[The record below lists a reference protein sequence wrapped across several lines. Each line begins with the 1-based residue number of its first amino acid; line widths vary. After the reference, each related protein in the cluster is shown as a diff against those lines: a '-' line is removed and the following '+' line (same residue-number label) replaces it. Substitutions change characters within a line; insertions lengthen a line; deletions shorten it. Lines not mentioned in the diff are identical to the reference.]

1 MTKLTLAIAAT
12 LLLAGCAYSSNS
24 TTIAPEVQTS
34 AAAIGQGAEIV
45 LTVTDRR
52 DDKTI
57 GFRSDAYGN
66 TQVIKTEQSIEAA
79 VYDTLND
86 AFTAQGFSVVSPMQA
101 SSRNLLTVEI
111 LEIANNSN
119 TEIVTSKIRTKVMV
133 KAIASDGRT
142 TYTRSYWAEKDGRSV
157 ATSSASRNE
166 RYINEALSTAL
177 NDLANDEKL
186 AALFALRP

>member
-1 MTKLTLAIAAT
+1 MMKLTLAIVAT
-12 LLLAGCAYSSNS
+12 LMLAGCAYSSNS
-24 TTIAPEVQTS
+24 TTIAPEIETS
-34 AAAIGQGAEIV
+34 SAAIGKGAEIA
-45 LTVTDRR
+45 LTVADRR

-66 TQVIKTEQSIEAA
+66 TQVIKTEQSIEAL
-79 VYDTLND
+79 VYDTLSD
-86 AFTAQGFSVVSPMQA
+86 AFTEQGFAVVSPAQA

-111 LEIANNSN
+111 IEITNNSN
-119 TEIVTSKIRTKVMV
+119 TEIVTAKIRTKVTV

-142 TYTRSYWAEKDGRSV
+142 TYTRSYWAEKDGRNV

-166 RYINEALSTAL
+166 RYINETLSVAL

-186 AALFALRP
+186 TELFAARP